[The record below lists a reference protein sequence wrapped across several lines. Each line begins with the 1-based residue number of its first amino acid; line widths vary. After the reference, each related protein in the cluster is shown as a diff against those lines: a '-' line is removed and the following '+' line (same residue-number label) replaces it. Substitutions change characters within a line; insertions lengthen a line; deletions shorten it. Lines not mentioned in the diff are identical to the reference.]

1 MPTIYGVK
9 RLLIGT
15 PMATAQSRHERLGKV
30 AALAIFC
37 SDALSS
43 VAYGPEEIRI
53 FLALAGTAA
62 LSFSVPIAVA
72 ITALIA
78 VVSTSYWQTIQAYPG
93 GGGAYTVARE
103 NLGTMPG
110 LVAGASLLVG
120 YVLTVAVSVAAGVAA
135 ITSAFPALY
144 PMRVGLGILCVAFL
158 TVTNLR
164 GIRETAR
171 VFAVPTYW
179 FIGSIVLVI
188 AGGLFHLWRGN
199 PVQDLPPMDGNALVP
214 LTTFLILR
222 AFAAGC
228 TALTGIEAVANCVQA
243 FRPPETR
250 NAGITL
256 VWMAAL
262 LGSMF
267 LGLAYL
273 TDAFHLVPR
282 EGETLVSQL
291 TGQVL
296 GRGSLYLMVQAATMI
311 ILLLAANTC
320 YAGFPMLSSL
330 LARDS
335 YLPRQLAGLG
345 DRLVYSNG
353 ILLLSGLSMFLLV
366 AFQGDTHALLPL
378 YALGVFLSFTLSQLG
393 MVRRWA
399 RLRGHHWW
407 HHAVVNALGAAVTAV
422 VFAVVGI
429 TRFAEG
435 AWMVV
440 VVIPLMVMGFL
451 AICRHYLS
459 IGKQLSV
466 EGFVPPKLGRH
477 PVVVLVPGIHRGVIT
492 ALTYARAIS
501 PNISAISVDLDPS
514 ATTRLRQE
522 WAEWAPDVPLIVL
535 DSPYRSILQPVLRY
549 IDQMEKQKDGS
560 YMTIILPE
568 FVPARWWQHLLHN
581 QTALMIKASLLFQ
594 RGKVAISIPFHLD
607 Q

>member
-1 MPTIYGVK
+1 MMVSALK

-15 PMATAQSRHERLGKV
+15 PMATAQAKHERLGKV
-30 AALAIFC
+30 SALAIFC

-53 FLALAGTAA
+53 FLALAGAAA
-62 LSFSVPIAVA
+62 LSFAVPIAVA
-72 ITALIA
+72 ITLLIA
-78 VVSTSYWQTIQAYPG
+78 VVSMSYWQTIHAYPG

-103 NLGTMPG
+103 NLGVVPG

-144 PMRVGLGILCVAFL
+144 PLRVWLGILCVMFL
-158 TVTNLR
+158 TVVNLR

-171 VFAVPTYW
+171 IFAVPTYW
-179 FIGSIVLVI
+179 FVLSIALLIG
-188 AGGLFHLWRGN
+188 GGLVHLWRGA
-199 PVQDLPPMDGNALVP
+199 PVPELPPIQSATVVP
-214 LTTFLILR
+214 LTTFLLLR
-222 AFAAGC
+222 AFSAGC

-256 VWMAAL
+256 IWMAFL

-267 LGLAYL
+267 MGLAYL
-273 TDAFHLVPR
+273 SDVFHLLPR

-291 TGQVL
+291 AGQIL
-296 GRGSLYLMVQAATMI
+296 GRGWLYLGVQASTMI

-330 LARDS
+330 LARDG
-335 YLPRQLAGLG
+335 YLPRQFASLG

-353 ILLLSGLSMFLLV
+353 ILILSGVSMGLLV
-366 AFQGDTHALLPL
+366 AFQGDTHSLLPL

-393 MVRRWA
+393 MVLRWT
-399 RLRGHHWW
+399 RLRTHHWI
-407 HHAVVNALGAAVTAV
+407 HHAAINLIGATVTAIV
-422 VFAVVGI
+422 LAVVGI
-429 TRFAEG
+429 TRFMEG

-440 VVIPLMVMGFL
+440 VVIPALVLVFYT
-451 AICRHYLS
+451 IRRHYVDMARQ
-459 IGKQLSV
+459 IDVDGYR
-466 EGFVPPKLGRH
+466 PPKLGRH
-477 PVVVLVPGIHRGVIT
+477 PVVILVAGMNRGAIA

-501 PNISAISVDLDPS
+501 PNVTALTVDLDPTS
-514 ATTRLRQE
+514 TSRLRMR
-522 WAEWAPDVPLIVL
+522 WSEWAPDVPLVVL
-535 DSPYRSILQPVLRY
+535 DSPYRSVIQPLLQYV
-549 IDQMEKQKDGS
+549 DKMDKQRDGD

-568 FVPARWWQHLLHN
+568 FVPAKWWQHLLHN
-581 QTALMIKASLLFQ
+581 QTALLIKAALLFR
-594 RGKVAISIPFHLD
+594 RGKVAISIPYHLES
-607 Q
+607 

>member
-1 MPTIYGVK
+1 MPTLYGLK
-9 RLLIGT
+9 RLLVGT
-15 PMATAQSRHERLGKV
+15 PMATAQASHERLGKI

-62 LSFSVPIAVA
+62 LSLSVPIALA

-110 LVAGASLLVG
+110 LVAGASLLAG

-135 ITSAFPALY
+135 LTSAFPALY
-144 PMRVGLGILCVAFL
+144 PLRVGLGLFCVAFL
-158 TVTNLR
+158 TVVNLR
-164 GIRETAR
+164 GIRETAQ

-179 FIGSIVLVI
+179 FIGSIALLI
-188 AGGLFHLWRGN
+188 GGGFTHLLRGGAV
-199 PVQDLPPMDGNALVP
+199 PDLPAAESTALIP
-214 LTTFLILR
+214 LTTFLVLR

-243 FRPPETR
+243 FKPPETR

-256 VWMAAL
+256 VWMATL

-273 TDAFHLVPR
+273 TDAFHLIPR

-291 TGQVL
+291 AGQVL
-296 GRGSLYLMVQAATMI
+296 GRGPLYLMVQAATMI

-330 LARDS
+330 LAKDG

-353 ILLLSGLSMFLLV
+353 ILFLSGLSMFLLV

-378 YALGVFLSFTLSQLG
+378 YALGVFLSFTLSQIG

-399 RLRGHHWW
+399 RLRAHHWW
-407 HHAVVNALGAAVTAV
+407 HHAAINAVGASVTAV
-422 VFAVVGI
+422 VFGVVGV
-429 TRFAEG
+429 TRFTEG

-440 VVIPLMVMGFL
+440 VVIPLLIMGFL
-451 AICRHYLS
+451 AIRRHYQS
-459 IGKQLSV
+459 IGKQLTV
-466 EGFVPPKLGRH
+466 HGFVPPKLGRH
-477 PVVVLVPGIHRGVIT
+477 PVVILVPGIHRGVIT

-501 PNISAISVDLDPS
+501 PNITAITVDLDPS
-514 ATTRLRQE
+514 ATSRLQQE
-522 WAEWAPDVPLIVL
+522 WAEWAPDIPLVVL
-535 DSPYRSILQPVLRY
+535 DSPYRSILQPVLRH

-568 FVPARWWQHLLHN
+568 FVPAKWWQHLLHN
-581 QTALMIKASLLFQ
+581 QTALLIKSALLFQ
-594 RGKVAISIPFHLD
+594 RGKVAISIPFHLE